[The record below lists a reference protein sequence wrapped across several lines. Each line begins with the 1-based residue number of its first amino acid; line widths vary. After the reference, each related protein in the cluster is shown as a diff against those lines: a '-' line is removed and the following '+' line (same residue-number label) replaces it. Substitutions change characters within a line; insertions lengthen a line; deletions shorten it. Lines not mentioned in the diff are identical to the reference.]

1 MVLFISHGENNKPIL
16 FGVILVS
23 LAFFSLKIEN
33 KKQTNRN
40 FLKLLFASF
49 AIALGVIILVSVL
62 ALPFVGFSGFE
73 LLAEK
78 SFGYILLVFTA
89 VAYPFVMKYM
99 K

>member
-40 FLKLLFASF
+40 FRTPD
-49 AIALGVIILVSVL
+49 LGIRLNL
-62 ALPFVGFSGFE
+62 ANQ
-73 LLAEK
+73 
-78 SFGYILLVFTA
+78 
-89 VAYPFVMKYM
+89 
-99 K
+99 